1 MSQIDGFEI
10 RAVVV
15 DDLPLILRFIKE
27 LAVYERM
34 KDDVVATEEILK
46 ESIFGDGSNT
56 AVLLAFQNDKPV
68 GFAIYYYNFSSFLGK
83 KGIYLEDLY
92 VQPEARGNGFG
103 KALLIRLAEIARD
116 EGCGRLEWSVLDWNE
131 SAIDFYK
138 NLGAVAMDEWTVY
151 RLDRNA
157 IKTLAGADS

>member
-1 MSQIDGFEI
+1 MSKIDGFEI
-10 RAVVV
+10 RDAVV
-15 DDLPLILRFIKE
+15 DDLPLILHFIKE
-27 LAVYERM
+27 LAEYERM
-34 KDDVVATEEILK
+34 KDDVVTTEEILK

-56 AVLLAFQNDKPV
+56 AVLLAFYNDEPV
-68 GFAIYYYNFSSFLGK
+68 GFAIYFYNFSSFLGK

-92 VQPEARGNGFG
+92 VTPDIRGKGFG

-131 SAIDFYK
+131 SAIDFYN

-151 RLDRNA
+151 RLNRDA
-157 IKTLAGADS
+157 IKTLAGTDS